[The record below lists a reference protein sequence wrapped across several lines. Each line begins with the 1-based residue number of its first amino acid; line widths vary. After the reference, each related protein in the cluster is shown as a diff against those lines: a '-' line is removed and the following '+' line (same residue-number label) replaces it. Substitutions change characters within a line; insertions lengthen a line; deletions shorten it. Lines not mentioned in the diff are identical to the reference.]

1 MSNRDVIIKSG
12 IIIKIMDPEG
22 IEKYE
27 SFDNILPID
36 RVITLDGNN
45 NAYLYDMCIPINND
59 MIEKEL

>member
-1 MSNRDVIIKSG
+1 MNNRDVVIKSG
-12 IIIKIMDPEG
+12 IIIKIVDPEG

-36 RVITLDGNN
+36 RVVTIDNN
-45 NAYLYDMCIPINND
+45 NYVNLYDQCIQIDED

>member
-1 MSNRDVIIKSG
+1 MSNRNVIIKSG
-12 IIIKIMDPEG
+12 IIIKIVDQEE

-45 NAYLYDMCIPINND
+45 NTYLYDMCIPITND

>member
-1 MSNRDVIIKSG
+1 MSNRNVIIKSG
-12 IIIKIMDPEG
+12 IIIKIVDQEG

-36 RVITLDGNN
+36 GVITLDGNN
-45 NAYLYDMCIPINND
+45 NTYLYDMCIPITND

>member
-1 MSNRDVIIKSG
+1 MNNRDVIIKSG
-12 IIIKIMDPEG
+12 LIIKMIDSEG

-27 SFDNILPID
+27 SFDKILPVD

-45 NAYLYDMCIPINND
+45 NTYLYDMCIPITND

>member
-1 MSNRDVIIKSG
+1 MSNRNVIIKSG
-12 IIIKIMDPEG
+12 IIIKIVDQEG

-27 SFDNILPID
+27 SFDNILHID

-45 NAYLYDMCIPINND
+45 NTYLYDMCIPITND

>member
-12 IIIKIMDPEG
+12 IIIKIVDPEG

-45 NAYLYDMCIPINND
+45 YTYLYDMCIPITND

>member
-1 MSNRDVIIKSG
+1 MSNRNVIIKSG
-12 IIIKIMDPEG
+12 IIIKIVDQEE

-45 NAYLYDMCIPINND
+45 NTYLYDRCIPITND